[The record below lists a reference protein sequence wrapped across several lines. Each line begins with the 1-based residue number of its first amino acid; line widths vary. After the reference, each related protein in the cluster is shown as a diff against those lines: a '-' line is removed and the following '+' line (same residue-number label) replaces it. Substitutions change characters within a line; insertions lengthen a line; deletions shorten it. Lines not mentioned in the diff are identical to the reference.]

1 MKQIIGIIL
10 LLAGLAIIGMGLFRK
25 DEGQAEIDLGKT
37 EITLGKSDSVFTPYF
52 ILGGLAAA
60 AGVVLLVRRTRG

>member
-25 DEGQAEIDLGKT
+25 DEGHAEIDLGKT

-60 AGVVLLVRRTRG
+60 AGVVLLVHRTRG